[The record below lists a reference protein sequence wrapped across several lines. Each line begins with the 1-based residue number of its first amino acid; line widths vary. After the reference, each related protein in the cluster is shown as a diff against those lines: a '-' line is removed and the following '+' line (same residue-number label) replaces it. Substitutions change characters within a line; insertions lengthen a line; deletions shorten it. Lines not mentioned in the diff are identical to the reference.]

1 MSQKRREKLIRREAR
16 RKKVYR
22 PGLSRAEQQAAFEE
36 RCAKRKAREAEVKA
50 LAEAERTK
58 QRLARDAR
66 EQALAD
72 AVASAIL
79 PAEGGTLRL
88 VGLHDTHRYYY
99 PPIVRV
105 NDRDFIVAEA
115 KNEAG
120 DSWLTLKPKP
130 EPKPGLNDRFA
141 VENGVYVR
149 FLDGRHNPFGV
160 LNLSHWRTRTVI
172 PTDER
177 SNPKIKHST
186 KMLVSGYGHGVGHA
200 HGLPDRR

>member
-72 AVASAIL
+72 AVVSAIL

-120 DSWLTLKPKP
+120 DTWLTLKPKP

-149 FLDGRHNPFGV
+149 FLARRTTQPVWSTQLVALAHPHCHPHRRAIQSQDQTFHKNACIGV
-160 LNLSHWRTRTVI
+160 WAWGWPCSRLTR
-172 PTDER
+172 
-177 SNPKIKHST
+177 
-186 KMLVSGYGHGVGHA
+186 
-200 HGLPDRR
+200 

>member
-1 MSQKRREKLIRREAR
+1 MSQKQRDKQLRREAR
-16 RKKVYR
+16 RQKANR

-72 AVASAIL
+72 AVASATL

-99 PPIVRV
+99 PPIVRI
-105 NDRDFIVAEA
+105 NDRDFIVSEV
-115 KNEAG
+115 KHEAG
-120 DSWLTLKPKP
+120 DTWLTLKPKP
-130 EPKPGLNDRFA
+130 EPKPGLDST
-141 VENGVYVR
+141 
-149 FLDGRHNPFGV
+149 P
-160 LNLSHWRTRTVI
+160 
-172 PTDER
+172 R
-177 SNPKIKHST
+177 SNIPRMRLYRGMSMGLA
-186 KMLVSGYGHGVGHA
+186 MLTALSA
-200 HGLPDRR
+200 LPPEKGS